1 MAKTIKYKRPRKF
14 NVVTII
20 LIAVAVLIA
29 YLISQYLPLYFRE
42 QEAYRVLDETSS
54 QFSGKKNRYLA
65 SDPHLLQLQQR
76 MGNDLRLVG
85 ITDPEMEYWIE
96 VDNKTTVRF
105 GCIYTEVIVWPYD
118 VIAPQEKEVQLEY
131 TLTLKW

>member
-14 NVVTII
+14 NVVTVV
-20 LIAVAVLIA
+20 LITLAVLIA
-29 YLISQYLPLYFRE
+29 YLLSQYVPIYFRK

-65 SDPHLLQLQQR
+65 SNPHLLQLQGK
-76 MGNDLRLVG
+76 MKNDLILVG
-85 ITDPEMEYWIE
+85 ITDPAMEHWIE
-96 VDNKTTVRF
+96 VDNKSTVRF
-105 GCIYTEVIVWPYD
+105 GCIYSEIITWPYD
-118 VIAPQEKEVQLEY
+118 IIAPQEQEIELEY